1 MAIHPFKNEKSDD
14 WEKGERNAELQ
25 QALASIREQFSTNY
39 PLYING
45 EEIYT
50 EKTVPS
56 YNPSNHEQ
64 VLGYVSQ
71 ARKHDV
77 GKAIDAA
84 EKAFEDWRLRSFK
97 DRAMYLLKA
106 AEIMRRRK
114 AELVAWQ
121 IYEVGKNYYEAD
133 GEILEAIDFL
143 EMYARK
149 AIALGEEQC
158 VNTSPGIENR
168 LEYLPLGIGV
178 IIPPWNFPLAILT
191 GMTASAIVTGNTV
204 LIKPSIVTP
213 ITGYK
218 FMEIMQELHLPDG
231 VVNFV
236 PGSSREIG
244 DFMVGHKDVNFI
256 SFTGSKE
263 VGLHIDEIA
272 HQRTKGQRWIKRV
285 VSEMGGKN
293 GVVVDETA
301 DLDAAAEAI
310 VTSAFRFQ
318 GQKCSAGS
326 RAIIHEE
333 VYGALIEKI
342 VERTATLK
350 VGNTLENPDLG
361 PVIDEK
367 AYNNIVNYI
376 ELGKKEASLALG
388 GSSDNGVGYYIE
400 PTIFKDVAPE
410 SRIMREEIF
419 GPVLAICKVSNF
431 EEGIRVYNDTEYGL
445 TGALFTKD
453 RERMAYARMHM
464 RCGNLFFNSKCT
476 GAIVGVQPFGGYY
489 MSGTGAKT
497 GTGEYLLNF
506 VQAKTTSE
514 KL

>member
-1 MAIHPFKNEKSDD
+1 MSIHPFSNEKSND
-14 WEKGERNAELQ
+14 WKKGERNAELQ
-25 QALASIREQFSTNY
+25 QAFASIREQFSTTY

-50 EKTVPS
+50 EKKVPS
-56 YNPSNHEQ
+56 YNPSSHEQ

-71 ARKHDV
+71 ASKHEV
-77 GKAIDAA
+77 EKAIDAA
-84 EKAFEDWRLRSFK
+84 EKAFEEWRLQSFK
-97 DRAMYLLKA
+97 ERAMYLLKA
-106 AEIMRRRK
+106 AEIMRQRK

-121 IYEVGKNYYEAD
+121 IYEAGKNYNEAD

-149 AIALGEEQC
+149 AIALGEEQS
-158 VNTSPGIENR
+158 VNTLPGIENR
-168 LEYLPLGIGV
+168 FEYLPLGVGV

-204 LIKPSIVTP
+204 LIKPSTVTP
-213 ITGYK
+213 VTGYK
-218 FMEIMQELHLPDG
+218 FMEIMQEINLPNG

-263 VGLHIDEIA
+263 VGLRIDEIA
-272 HQRTKGQRWIKRV
+272 HQRIKGQRWMKRV
-285 VSEMGGKN
+285 ISEMGGKN
-293 GVVVDETA
+293 AVVVDETA

-310 VTSAFRFQ
+310 VTSAFGFQ

-326 RAIIHEE
+326 RAIIHEG
-333 VYGALIEKI
+333 VYDALVAKI
-342 VERTATLK
+342 VERSETLK

-367 AYNNIVNYI
+367 AYNNIVDYI
-376 ELGKKEASLALG
+376 EVGKEEASLALG
-388 GSSDNGVGYYIE
+388 GSSDNSIGYYIE
-400 PTIFKDVAPE
+400 PTIFKDVSPE
-410 SRIMREEIF
+410 ARIMKEEIF

-431 EEGIRVYNDTEYGL
+431 EEGIRVYNNTEYGL
-445 TGALFTKD
+445 TGALFTENRK
-453 RERMAYARMHM
+453 RMEYARKHM
-464 RCGNLFFNSKCT
+464 RCGNLFFNGKST

-506 VQAKTTSE
+506 VQAKVTSE

>member
-1 MAIHPFKNEKSDD
+1 MSLHPFKNQNSDN
-14 WEKGERNAELQ
+14 WENTAKNIELQ
-25 QALASIREQFSTNY
+25 HALASIREQFSTNY

-45 EEIYT
+45 EKIYT
-50 EKTVPS
+50 EKKVAS

-64 VLGYVSQ
+64 VLGYVCQSN
-71 ARKHDV
+71 KNDV
-77 GKAIDAA
+77 EKAISAA
-84 EKAFEDWRLRSFK
+84 EKAFESWRSSSFK

-121 IYEVGKNYYEAD
+121 IYEAGKNYYEAD

-149 AIALGEEQC
+149 AIALGEEQS
-158 VNTSPGIENR
+158 VNTLPGIENR
-168 LEYLPLGIGV
+168 LEFLSLGVGV
-178 IIPPWNFPLAILT
+178 VIPPWNFPLAILT

-204 LIKPSIVTP
+204 LIKPSVVTT
-213 ITGYK
+213 IIGYK
-218 FMEIMQELHLPDG
+218 FMEIMQELDLPVG

-272 HQRTKGQRWIKRV
+272 HTRIKGQRWIKRV

-293 GVVVDETA
+293 GIVVDETA

-310 VTSAFRFQ
+310 VTSAFGFQ

-326 RAIIHEE
+326 RAIIHEQ
-333 VYGALIEKI
+333 VYDALVEKI
-342 VERTATLK
+342 VERAATLN
-350 VGNTLENPDLG
+350 VGDAIENPNLG
-361 PVIDEK
+361 PVIDET
-367 AYNNIVNYI
+367 AYERIADYI
-376 ELGKKEASLALG
+376 DVGKEEATLALG
-388 GSSDNGVGYYIE
+388 GTCDSSVGYYIE
-400 PTIFKDVAPE
+400 PTIFKNATPE
-410 SRIMREEIF
+410 SRIMKEEIF

-431 EEGIRVYNDTEYGL
+431 KEGISVYNATEYGL

-464 RCGNLFFNSKCT
+464 MCGNLFFNSKCT